1 MEHALTCLSFV
12 SAGRAVPALQ
22 NAAPA
27 VPAERPQPVA
37 SPRPL
42 GMLTNA
48 LGRATKGLQQGGQG
62 TDSPIN
68 GLLYVSGNITGSRAQ
83 PTGEVAV
90 RLYDAAV
97 GECWG
102 VWCWARHRGWVALG
116 QQEGRPGR
124 QQGTSAAGLAA
135 ALPCRHS
142 AADTRG

>member
-1 MEHALTCLSFV
+1 M
-12 SAGRAVPALQ
+12 PALQ

-97 GECWG
+97 GELWG
-102 VWCWARHRGWVALG
+102 LHLGRAAAQCRGAR
-116 QQEGRPGR
+116 R
-124 QQGTSAAGLAA
+124 QMA
-135 ALPCRHS
+135 ALPYFQTLHKHS
-142 AADTRG
+142 TPS

>member
-1 MEHALTCLSFV
+1 M
-12 SAGRAVPALQ
+12 
-22 NAAPA
+22 
-27 VPAERPQPVA
+27 A

-68 GLLYVSGNITGSRAQ
+68 GLLYVSGNITGSKAQ

-97 GECWG
+97 GECSGSHLGGAGSATHLGSLAG
-102 VWCWARHRGWVALG
+102 VHCLHEQAQYHSLVAQKKRL
-116 QQEGRPGR
+116 
-124 QQGTSAAGLAA
+124 
-135 ALPCRHS
+135 C
-142 AADTRG
+142 